1 MPRKLTTQQES
12 VDSAMNDES
21 RLVNSLR
28 NTMFSII
35 GQGASIL
42 LSFAVRFVFIR
53 CLQTEYLGLNG
64 LFTSVLSIL
73 SLAELGVGTAI
84 VYSMYKPIAERDEE
98 KISILMRLY
107 SKVYAVIGTVVAVL
121 GVLIS
126 PFLGSLIKDMP
137 DLPGL
142 QGIYFIFLFDTVA
155 SYFLGYK
162 RSLITADQRESVL
175 SVNHLLFM
183 AVKGVAQIASLLLLK
198 NFHIYLFIQVACTV
212 GENIRV
218 AFLVNKLYPF
228 LKKHRKA
235 PRLPAEEKK
244 TIVENVKALF
254 IYKAATVLLGG
265 IDNLIISSQIGVI
278 CVAMY
283 SNYTL
288 VVNSLFNVIN
298 MVTTSITASIG
309 NFVATET
316 KDSQKGLF
324 EKVVFVVFLL
334 FGFAAVCLCALL
346 NPFVELYCGKEL
358 LLSNNAVVII
368 VVNFFIVGMMSP
380 IWTFR
385 STMGLFIYG
394 RWRPVISAVLNFV
407 LSMLFAQWWG
417 IEGVLIATAVSRITT
432 NLWFDPYIVYKKGW
446 GKSPKEYYLLFLKYT
461 LIVVLAAFAVCTLGE
476 LLGFS
481 ATVAGFALRL
491 LFVVALSG
499 TLFLVV
505 VLLDPNKQYFLHA
518 IKAFVRKF
526 KGAR

>member
-1 MPRKLTTQQES
+1 
-12 VDSAMNDES
+12 MNSES

-28 NTMFSII
+28 NTIFSIL
-35 GQGASIL
+35 GQGMSIL

-53 CLQTEYLGLNG
+53 CLPTEYLGLNG

-84 VYSMYKPIAERDEE
+84 VYSMYKPIAEHDEE
-98 KISILMRLY
+98 KICILMRLY
-107 SKVYAVIGTVVAVL
+107 AKVYSAIGAVVALL
-121 GVLIS
+121 GVAIS

-142 QGIYFIFLFDTVA
+142 KGIYFIFLFDTVA

-162 RSLITADQRESVL
+162 RSLITADQRESVI

-183 AVKGVAQIASLLLLK
+183 VIKSVVQIACLLLLK
-198 NFHIYLFIQVACTV
+198 NFYVYLIIQVACTV

-218 AFLVNKLYPF
+218 AHLVNKLYPF
-228 LKKHRKA
+228 LKKYGKKA
-235 PRLPAEEKK
+235 RLPAQEKK

-254 IYKAATVLLGG
+254 IYKAASVLLGG
-265 IDNLIISSQIGVI
+265 IDNLIISAQIGVI

-288 VVNSLFNVIN
+288 VVNSLSNVLN
-298 MVTTSITASIG
+298 MVTTSVTASIG

-316 KDSQKGLF
+316 KDAQKGLF

-334 FGFAAVCLCALL
+334 FGFSSVCLCALL
-346 NPFVELYCGKEL
+346 NPFVEIYCGKDL
-358 LLSNNAVVII
+358 LLSNNTVII
-368 VVNFFIVGMMSP
+368 IVLNFFIVGMMNP

-394 RWRPVISAVLNFV
+394 RWRPVISAIINFV
-407 LSMLFAQWWG
+407 FSLIFAKWWG
-417 IEGVLIATAVSRITT
+417 IEGVLIATAISRITT
-432 NLWFDPYIVYKKGW
+432 NLWFDPYIVYKKGF
-446 GKSPKEYYLLFLKYT
+446 GQSPKAYYLLFLKYA
-461 LIVVLAAFAVCTLGE
+461 LIVALAAAAVSGLGN

-481 ATVAGFALRL
+481 ATVAGFVLRL

-499 TLFLVV
+499 AIFLCVA
-505 VLLDPNKQYFLHA
+505 LLDPNRQYFLNA
-518 IKAFVRKF
+518 VKAFTQKF

>member
-1 MPRKLTTQQES
+1 
-12 VDSAMNDES
+12 MNHDS
-21 RLVNSLR
+21 RLVNSVR
-28 NTMFSII
+28 NTIFSML

-53 CLQTEYLGLNG
+53 CLKTEYLGLNG
-64 LFTSVLSIL
+64 LFTSVLTIL

-84 VYSMYKPIAERDEE
+84 VYSMYKPIAEKDEE
-98 KISILMRLY
+98 KISVLMQLY
-107 SKVYAVIGTVVAVL
+107 AKVYAVIGTVVAVL

-175 SVNHLLFM
+175 SVNRMLFM
-183 AVKGVAQIASLLLLK
+183 AVKSVAQIASLLLLK
-198 NFHIYLFIQVACTV
+198 NFHIYLLIQVACTV

-218 AFLVNKLYPF
+218 AYLVNKLYPY
-228 LKKHRKA
+228 LKKYKKKA
-235 PRLPAEEKK
+235 QLPAKEKK

-254 IYKAATVLLGG
+254 IYKAASVLLGG

-288 VVNSLFNVIN
+288 VVNSLFNVLN

-316 KDSQKGLF
+316 DDSQKDLF
-324 EKVVFVVFLL
+324 HKVVFVVFLL
-334 FGFAAVCLCALL
+334 FGFASVCLCALL

-394 RWRPVISAVLNFV
+394 RWRPVVSAGLNLG
-407 LSMLFAQWWG
+407 LSLLFAQWWG
-417 IEGVLIATAVSRITT
+417 LEGVLIATAISRITT

-446 GKSPKEYYLLFLKYT
+446 GKSPKEYYLLFFKYA
-461 LIVVLAAFAVCTLGE
+461 LIVALAATGIS
-476 LLGFS
+476 LLSNLIGFS
-481 ATVAGFALRL
+481 ATVAGFALRTA
-491 LFVVALSG
+491 FVGTLSG
-499 TLFLVV
+499 AVFLIVA
-505 VLLDPNKQYFLHA
+505 LLDPNKAYFLSA
-518 IKAFVRKF
+518 VKSLTKKLRSGK
-526 KGAR
+526 

>member
-1 MPRKLTTQQES
+1 MT
-12 VDSAMNDES
+12 SAMNNES

-28 NTMFSII
+28 NTIFSIL

-42 LSFAVRFVFIR
+42 LSFAVRFIFIR
-53 CLQTEYLGLNG
+53 CLKTEYLGLNG

-84 VYSMYKPIAERDEE
+84 VYSMYKPIAEKDEE
-98 KISILMRLY
+98 KLSILMRLY
-107 SKVYAVIGTVVAVL
+107 SKVYAVIGTVVAIL
-121 GVLIS
+121 GVIIS

-183 AVKGVAQIASLLLLK
+183 VIKSLAQIASLLLLK

-212 GENIRV
+212 GENIRI
-218 AFLVNKLYPF
+218 AYLVNKLYPF
-228 LKKHRKA
+228 LKKHNKKA
-235 PRLPAEEKK
+235 RLPAGEKK
-244 TIVENVKALF
+244 ALVENVKALF

-288 VVNSLFNVIN
+288 VTNSLFNVLN

-316 KDSQKGLF
+316 KDSQRGLF

-334 FGFAAVCLCALL
+334 FGFASVCLCGLL
-346 NPFVELYCGKEL
+346 NPFIEIYCGKEL
-358 LLSNNAVVII
+358 LLSNNTVII
-368 VVNFFIVGMMSP
+368 IVLNFFIVGMMSP

-394 RWRPVISAVLNFV
+394 RWRPVISAIMNFV
-407 LSMLFAQWWG
+407 LSILFAQWWG
-417 IEGVLIATAVSRITT
+417 IEGVLIATAISRITT

-446 GKSPKEYYLLFLKYT
+446 GKSPKVYYLLFFKYAI
-461 LIVVLAAFAVCTLGE
+461 IVALAAAAVSLLGN
-476 LLGFS
+476 LIGFS

-491 LFVVALSG
+491 LFVVTLSG
-499 TLFLVV
+499 AIFLAVA
-505 VLLDPNKQYFLHA
+505 LLDPNREYFLNA
-518 IKAFVRKF
+518 VKAFAKKF
-526 KGAR
+526 RGSR